1 MTNPHGHGTALITGA
16 STGIGAVYAD
26 RLANRGYDLILV
38 ARDKERLDV
47 LATKLTGETGAKV
60 NTVKA
65 DLTDKADLSR
75 IEQILRTDSS
85 ITMLVNNAG
94 ISVSPPFNGS
104 DLDETERLIQLNIVA
119 VTRLAGAA
127 VPNFV
132 GRGSG
137 IIVNISSVLAVA
149 PEISG
154 GAYSGS
160 KAYLLNFTLS
170 LNQELAKAG
179 IQLQVV
185 LPGATRTEIWERS
198 GMDLENFPPSMLM
211 EADVLVDAAL
221 AGLDNG
227 ELVTV
232 PSLPDMAD
240 WEAFNAARL
249 RLGPNLSRSK
259 AAARYTKSAA

>member
-1 MTNPHGHGTALITGA
+1 MSDGLGTALITGA

-26 RLANRGYDLILV
+26 RLAKRGYDLILV
-38 ARDKERLDV
+38 ARDQQRLTD
-47 LATKLTGETGAKV
+47 LGARLTGETGVKA
-60 NTVKA
+60 TAVKA
-65 DLTDKADLSR
+65 DLADRADLSR
-75 IEQILRTDSS
+75 IEQILRTDTS
-85 ITMLVNNAG
+85 IAMLVSNAG

-104 DLDETERLIQLNIVA
+104 DMDETERLIQLNIVA
-119 VTRLAGAA
+119 VTRLTGAV
-127 VPNFV
+127 VPNMV
-132 GRGSG
+132 ARGSG
-137 IIVNISSVLAVA
+137 TIVNISSVLAVA

-179 IQLQVV
+179 IRLQVV
-185 LPGATRTEIWERS
+185 LPGATRTEIWQRS
-198 GMDLENFPPSMLM
+198 GMDLETFPPSMLM

-232 PSLPDMAD
+232 PSLPDIAD
-240 WEAFNAARL
+240 WDAYNAARL
-249 RLGPNLSRSK
+249 KLGPNLSRDK
-259 AAARYTKSAA
+259 AADRYKTTGT

>member
-1 MTNPHGHGTALITGA
+1 MANPHGHGTALITGA

-26 RLANRGYDLILV
+26 RLAKRGYDLILV
-38 ARDKERLDV
+38 ARDKDRLDA
-47 LATKLTGETGAKV
+47 LATKLTGETGVKV
-60 NTVKA
+60 TAVKA

-75 IEQILRTDSS
+75 TEQILRNDRS

-119 VTRLAGAA
+119 VTRLAGAV

-132 GRGSG
+132 ARGSG

-179 IQLQVV
+179 VQLQVV

-232 PSLPDMAD
+232 PSLPDIAD
-240 WEAFNAARL
+240 WDAYNAARL
-249 RLGPNLSRSK
+249 KLGPNLSRDK
-259 AAARYTKSAA
+259 AADRYKTLEG